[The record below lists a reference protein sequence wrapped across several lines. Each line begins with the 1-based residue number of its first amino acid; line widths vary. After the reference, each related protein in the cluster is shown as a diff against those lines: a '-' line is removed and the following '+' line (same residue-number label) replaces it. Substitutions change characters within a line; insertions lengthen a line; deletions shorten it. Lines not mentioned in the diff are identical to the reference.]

1 MGWQTRARDLQR
13 AARRASRRFRTR
25 LRLAGARIVFHPG
38 YGAELRGVLDGRRGE
53 RILSYLIEE
62 GALAPED
69 VLVPRELPMRDALL
83 VHTHEYLES
92 LDRPETLAQMFPNVD
107 SADSPAALFQAARLA
122 TGGTVMAAEWAVKHS
137 FITTP
142 ILNLGGGFHHAKR
155 AQGAGYCAL
164 ADVAIAIAVLRRGGF
179 LGRVLIVDLDAHH
192 GDGNLELFADDPTVF
207 TYSIHLGD
215 LSRAPAVMNL
225 DVELSPGTGDST
237 YLRALRETLDLAMMR
252 ARPAMAFYL
261 AGADVAKND
270 LIGTF
275 RLTDDAIA
283 RRDRF
288 VLSTLTR
295 IPTVVCLAGG
305 YGPEAWRHPA
315 RTALWLLTG
324 DDQPIASKEEVK
336 LAAFRAIKSSLS
348 PRKLRVGEDDDGT
361 TLTEADL
368 YGDLVQKRP
377 TPGFLGFYST
387 VGLEV
392 AAERYGLLAHLRARG
407 YDPIVAVERDAAGRH
422 TLRFFGGEDR
432 AELLIE
438 LAIDTLFEHDRR
450 LLSIEWLLLQDP
462 RRTPDRPLL
471 PGQKHP
477 GLGCLDIVIGML
489 VMAAERL
496 ELDGLSLVPSQFHVA
511 QTARKLF
518 RFESPVAEARFLWLA
533 QAVAHLPRVE
543 GIAALLGG
551 RVRERSSRAPI
562 RYEPERMILPVSAR
576 MKEALDAERFN
587 RAVED
592 HAATLP
598 ALELY

>member
-1 MGWQTRARDLQR
+1 M
-13 AARRASRRFRTR
+13 
-25 LRLAGARIVFHPG
+25 
-38 YGAELRGVLDGRRGE
+38 LDGRRGE
-53 RILSYLIEE
+53 RILSYLLEE

-83 VHTHEYLES
+83 VHTDDYLES
-92 LDRPETLAQMFPNVD
+92 LDRPETLGRMFPNVD
-107 SADSPAALFQAARLA
+107 AASSPATLFHAARLA
-122 TGGTVMAAEWAVKHS
+122 AGGTVLAAEWAVKHS

-155 AQGAGYCAL
+155 SSGAGYCAL

-215 LSRAPAVMNL
+215 LTRTPAVMNL
-225 DVELSPGTGDST
+225 DVELSPGTGDAT

-252 ARPAMAFYL
+252 ARPALAFYL

-283 RRDRF
+283 RRDQF
-288 VLSTLTR
+288 VLRTLTR

-324 DDQPIASKEEVK
+324 DDQPIASREEVK

-348 PRKLRVGEDDDGT
+348 PRKLRVGTDDDAT
-361 TLTEADL
+361 ILTEADL

-377 TPGFLGFYST
+377 TPGFLGFYSS

-392 AAERYGLLAHLRARG
+392 AAERYGLLGHLRARG
-407 YDPIVAVERDAAGRH
+407 YDPEIVIERDAAGRH
-422 TLRFFGGEDR
+422 TLRFFGDESR
-432 AELLIE
+432 TELLIE
-438 LAIDTLFEHDRR
+438 LAIDTLIEHDRR

-462 RRTPDRPLL
+462 RRPPERPLL
-471 PGQKHP
+471 PGQRYP

-496 ELDGLSLVPSQFHVA
+496 DLDGLSLVPSQFHVA
-511 QTARKLF
+511 QSARRLF
-518 RFESPVAEARFLWLA
+518 RFESPLAEARHLWLA
-533 QAVAHLPRVE
+533 QAVAHLPRHE
-543 GIAALLGG
+543 GIAAISSG
-551 RVRERSSRAPI
+551 RVRDTTSGEPV

-576 MKEALDAERFN
+576 MKAALDAEQFS

-592 HAATLP
+592 HAAHLHP
-598 ALELY
+598 LEVVGG

>member
-1 MGWQTRARDLQR
+1 
-13 AARRASRRFRTR
+13 
-25 LRLAGARIVFHPG
+25 
-38 YGAELRGVLDGRRGE
+38 VL
-53 RILSYLIEE
+53 
-62 GALAPED
+62 
-69 VLVPRELPMRDALL
+69 
-83 VHTHEYLES
+83 
-92 LDRPETLAQMFPNVD
+92 
-107 SADSPAALFQAARLA
+107 
-122 TGGTVMAAEWAVKHS
+122 AAEWALKHS

-155 AQGAGYCAL
+155 AAGAGYCAL
-164 ADVAIAIAVLRRGGF
+164 ADVAIAIAVLRRVGF

-207 TYSIHLGD
+207 TYSIHLGH
-215 LSRAPAVMNL
+215 LSRTPAVMNL

-237 YLRALRETLDLAMMR
+237 YLQALRETLDLAMMR
-252 ARPAMAFYL
+252 ARPTLVFYL

-275 RLTDDAIA
+275 RLTDEAIA
-283 RRDRF
+283 RRDQF
-288 VLSTLTR
+288 VLRTLTR
-295 IPTVVCLAGG
+295 VPTVVCLAGG

-324 DDQPIASKEEVK
+324 DDQPIASREEVK

-348 PRKLRVGEDDDGT
+348 PRKLRVGAEDDGT
-361 TLTEADL
+361 LLTEADL

-407 YDPIVAVERDAAGRH
+407 YDPEIAIERDAAGRH
-422 TLRFFGGEDR
+422 TLRFFGDEEHS
-432 AELLIE
+432 ELLIE
-438 LAIDTLFEHDRR
+438 LAIDTVLEHDRR
-450 LLSIEWLLLQDP
+450 LLSIEWLLCQDP
-462 RRTPDRPLL
+462 RRAPERPLL

-496 ELDGLSLVPSQFHVA
+496 EVDGLSLVPSQFHVA
-511 QTARKLF
+511 QSSRRLF
-518 RFESPVAEARFLWLA
+518 RFESPSAEARYLWLA
-533 QAVAHLPRVE
+533 QAVTHLPRHE
-543 GIAALLGG
+543 GIVAILGG
-551 RVRERSSRAPI
+551 RVRDAASGEPV
-562 RYEPERMILPVSAR
+562 RYEPERMILPVSR
-576 MKEALDAERFN
+576 SMKEALDAEQFS

-592 HAATLP
+592 HAAKLHP
-598 ALELY
+598 LEVVGS